1 MKYGFQKFL
10 RSNNSL
16 TIERSMTSGPI
27 WKQILFFSI
36 PILLSNVFQQL
47 YNAVDSVVVGQYIGY
62 QALAAVGANN
72 SIINVLVSV
81 FLGFSVGSGI
91 IISQYYGAKDYENV
105 SRASHSAMILGL
117 ICAAILT
124 VSGYFLSRPILILMN
139 TPADVLELSVT
150 YLQIFFIGITAT
162 VIYNTGS
169 AILRSVGYSLSPF
182 IYLFIGCILNIV
194 LDFVFVAVLNMGVAG
209 AAWATV
215 ISQAVSALLVVIQL
229 FLTRSPIR
237 LSLKKFCFDL
247 KITKRIILMG
257 FPAGIQT
264 SMYSIG
270 NVLVQTSLNSFGSV
284 AMAGFVSASK
294 LDNFTYAPVQA
305 FGLAVNTF
313 VGQNVGAKE
322 YERVKSGT
330 YIALF
335 MSLVTAVIM
344 AVPMLIWS
352 KELLSL
358 FGRDEQV
365 LSFGAEMMKFIIPFY
380 TVFSVCEV
388 LSGTLKGAG
397 KTFTSAVLTFIGI
410 LLIRILWLYL
420 VVYFVHDIRLLYSV
434 YPVSW
439 VVTALIYLVYY
450 WAKRWKGILNPDRD
464 LLKVNIFKK

>member
-1 MKYGFQKFL
+1 
-10 RSNNSL
+10 
-16 TIERSMTSGPI
+16 
-27 WKQILFFSI
+27 
-36 PILLSNVFQQL
+36 
-47 YNAVDSVVVGQYIGY
+47 
-62 QALAAVGANN
+62 
-72 SIINVLVSV
+72 
-81 FLGFSVGSGI
+81 
-91 IISQYYGAKDYENV
+91 
-105 SRASHSAMILGL
+105 MILGM

-139 TPADVLELSVT
+139 TPQDVLELSVI
-150 YLQIFFIGITAT
+150 YLQIYFIGITAT

-169 AILRSVGYSLSPF
+169 AVLRSVGYSLSPF
-182 IYLFIGCILNIV
+182 IYLFIGCVTNIG
-194 LDFVFVAVLNMGVAG
+194 LDLYFVAVLKTGVAG

-215 ISQAVSALLVVIQL
+215 ISQAVSALFVVIQM

-237 LSLKKFCFDL
+237 LSLKKLCFDL
-247 KITKRIILMG
+247 KITKKIILMG

-335 MSLVTAVIM
+335 MSLVTAVLM
-344 AVPMLIWS
+344 AIPMLIWS
-352 KELLSL
+352 KEMLAL

-365 LSFGAEMMKFIIPFY
+365 IAFGAEMMNFIIPFY
-380 TVFSVCEV
+380 TVFSICEV
-388 LSGTLKGAG
+388 LSGTLKGTG
-397 KTFTSAVLTFIGI
+397 KTFTSASLTFIGI
-410 LLIRILWLYL
+410 LIVRVLWLYL
-420 VVYFVHDIRLLYSV
+420 VVYFIHDIRLLYCV

-439 VVTALIYLVYY
+439 SVTAIIYLIYF
-450 WAKRWKGILNPDRD
+450 WAKRWKGILSPHRD
-464 LLKVNIFKK
+464 ILKVNIFKK